1 METLTYPTLTYLQ
14 SNPWNRKYNENLLK
28 GLDAQGITYRLLYT
42 KNGYFVIV
50 SPDFLDAAQRV
61 VLKTPHF

>member
-1 METLTYPTLTYLQ
+1 MTVAAYLQ

-28 GLDAQGITYRLLYT
+28 GLEAQGVPFHLSSTR
-42 KNGYFVIV
+42 NGSFVMV
-50 SPDFLDAAQRV
+50 SPEFQDAAQRV